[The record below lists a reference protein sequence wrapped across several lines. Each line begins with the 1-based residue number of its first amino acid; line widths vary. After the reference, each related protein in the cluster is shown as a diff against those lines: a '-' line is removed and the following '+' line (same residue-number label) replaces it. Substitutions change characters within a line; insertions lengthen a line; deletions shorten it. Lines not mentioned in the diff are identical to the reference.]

1 MCLDRT
7 SYVKKVD
14 MHVCTYDIRVGTEGT
29 GGLLGFSEQPG
40 RQNQR
45 ALSLVTDPISKIKVD
60 EWWRKHWYWYMAF
73 MFTYKLAHECVYIQ
87 RHTNYITYVN
97 DMALSDLKCDC

>member
-1 MCLDRT
+1 MMTMLFRYKNNIMIGWKDRSEICVCLDRT

-40 RQNQR
+40 RQNQ
-45 ALSLVTDPISKIKVD
+45 
-60 EWWRKHWYWYMAF
+60 
-73 MFTYKLAHECVYIQ
+73 
-87 RHTNYITYVN
+87 
-97 DMALSDLKCDC
+97 

>member
-1 MCLDRT
+1 MIGWKDRSEICVCLDRT

-40 RQNQR
+40 RQNQ
-45 ALSLVTDPISKIKVD
+45 
-60 EWWRKHWYWYMAF
+60 
-73 MFTYKLAHECVYIQ
+73 
-87 RHTNYITYVN
+87 
-97 DMALSDLKCDC
+97 